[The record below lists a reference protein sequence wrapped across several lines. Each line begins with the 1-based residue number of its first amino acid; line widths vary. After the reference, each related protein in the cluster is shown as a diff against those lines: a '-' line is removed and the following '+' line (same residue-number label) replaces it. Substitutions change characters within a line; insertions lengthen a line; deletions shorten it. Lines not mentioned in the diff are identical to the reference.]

1 MRARVP
7 RGSIERVRS
16 GSLTRQERVD
26 GILAKDER
34 TQKVELLEQPMGKHA
49 YVVARDVQRLERR
62 LQASQVGRV
71 DLQQIAV
78 VQVELANG
86 RISERA
92 LLQSRPTF
100 DYEASN
106 RY

>member
-1 MRARVP
+1 
-7 RGSIERVRS
+7 VRS
-16 GSLTRQERVD
+16 RSLTRQERVD
-26 GILAKDER
+26 GILAKDEG

-49 YVVARDVQRLERR
+49 YVVPRDVQRLERR

-78 VQVELANG
+78 VQVEFANG
-86 RISERA
+86 RVSERV

-100 DYEASN
+100 DYESSN